1 MHQAEVTFAF
11 TVPRA
16 VPSGSGLFD
25 VQRDAKARAVLQGI
39 TDIAIRRIGVRWY
52 NTGNGVERWRPPH
65 FAYPSKKT
73 KNPLV
78 PRGHIAIL
86 VEGLAEKE

>member
-1 MHQAEVTFAF
+1 MHQQMVTFAF
-11 TVPRA
+11 VMPRP
-16 VPSGSGLFD
+16 VPSWSGLFD
-25 VQRDAKARAVLQGI
+25 VRREAESRAKLLGI
-39 TDIAIRRIGVRWY
+39 TDIAFKRIGVRWY